1 MNTDYRVTADLS
13 ISREEGELEMGLL
26 INAALV
32 DRDFCNLLLRDPS
45 AALEKGFYGR
55 RFRLSPCGRH
65 FVLTVTA
72 ASLTSFAEQWVRC
85 VDR

>member
-1 MNTDYRVTADLS
+1 
-13 ISREEGELEMGLL
+13 MGFL

-32 DRDFCNLLLRDPS
+32 DQDFCNLLLHDPS
-45 AALEKGFYGR
+45 AALAKGFYGK
-55 RFRLSPCGRH
+55 RFRLSPCGLH

-72 ASLTSFAEQWVRC
+72 TSLTSFAEQWVSC